1 MKTYSPFFQTIYDQP
16 KEFFGQLNYGKENHG
31 VHYSIFRANCWHYQS
46 LLESKTCRFQ
56 DFAVIWDEDHD
67 TRIIKVIEKIYCAGL
82 IAPILFFGERKGF
95 LSMYG
100 SNSLSPMNL
109 SIFEK
114 KIKKIV
120 QSMPDP
126 WTLENTKITS
136 DLHKICD
143 LWALGNKDV
152 YDEPKDYD

>member
-1 MKTYSPFFQTIYDQP
+1 
-16 KEFFGQLNYGKENHG
+16 
-31 VHYSIFRANCWHYQS
+31 
-46 LLESKTCRFQ
+46 
-56 DFAVIWDEDHD
+56 
-67 TRIIKVIEKIYCAGL
+67 
-82 IAPILFFGERKGF
+82 
-95 LSMYG
+95 MYG

-114 KIKKIV
+114 KIKKII
-120 QSMPDP
+120 QSMPDQ
-126 WTLENTKITS
+126 WMIENTKITS